1 MNLLN
6 EVLARPSVIT
16 HWGAREWN
24 AFLPLARNARLLGR
38 CRALFAAHDLADG
51 VPQRVD
57 DHLRGA
63 LTQTHYVQGQA
74 RRELR
79 HVARCLAR
87 EGIQLMA
94 LKGLAYLVAGLPPSG
109 WRNLSDIDLMVR
121 RADIERAEQLLHT
134 CGWVASGEHDTY
146 DEHYYRDWMHE
157 VPPLRH
163 PARAVEV
170 DVHHN
175 LSPPVSRTQI
185 DADKLWDAASE
196 YTDEFGTRVF
206 VLESAD
212 LLLHNAIHLF
222 MNDEL
227 RGGLRD
233 VVDFRDL
240 YEHFDAAEAGF
251 AERLVARATELGC
264 GRALYYAARAAQR
277 FAGLRTAPEFDQA
290 LSRFAP
296 SAPAAAL
303 MDRLTAAVFAPRRPG
318 MKRDALAVQAL
329 FIRSHWIRMPPLM
342 LIRHLAHKAFLS
354 RRQRVAEGDL
364 PG

>member
-227 RGGLRD
+227 RGDVRAAGIAPVDVRPRRRVLVTGGERVESDRVRVLGAHDTTAAGRSRVALSARSRMCATRLTTVMRD
-233 VVDFRDL
+233 VPISSAISCCVIPSTKAITAICL
-240 YEHFDAAEAGF
+240 CASSSAAS
-251 AERLVARATELGC
+251 TSS
-264 GRALYYAARAAQR
+264 AARRASGSMPGWHGSSEATSSMS
-277 FAGLRTAPEFDQA
+277 FA
-290 LSRFAP
+290 
-296 SAPAAAL
+296 
-303 MDRLTAAVFAPRRPG
+303 
-318 MKRDALAVQAL
+318 
-329 FIRSHWIRMPPLM
+329 
-342 LIRHLAHKAFLS
+342 
-354 RRQRVAEGDL
+354 
-364 PG
+364 